1 MISVPAP
8 FTVAAIITSHVVGVV
23 HRRSLSPCPLCRAL
37 VRLIVPTS
45 VSHLLFTLRSSRSL
59 YSASSASITCSWA
72 CEMQKKGSMR
82 TCTNAARFILT
93 SASRVSIAKRV
104 LGRLYTYSTAAACIT
119 MHWSRDPPTR
129 NKKRKLFRVR
139 LATRRAASCAPVCDW
154 LFVCLLSHLCDCVHM
169 YTCAWAG
176 VCECVFA
183 FLSASLLLFL
193 DALKI

>member
-93 SASRVSIAKRV
+93 SASRVSIANRV
-104 LGRLYTYSTAAACIT
+104 LGRLCTCSDAPC
-119 MHWSRDPPTR
+119 PPTLTPPPLTTTNR
-129 NKKRKLFRVR
+129 PQPIPR
-139 LATRRAASCAPVCDW
+139 LHFPHSRHGSPLSLNRLSRGAAVAPPP
-154 LFVCLLSHLCDCVHM
+154 
-169 YTCAWAG
+169 
-176 VCECVFA
+176 
-183 FLSASLLLFL
+183 
-193 DALKI
+193 